1 MQIKYF
7 FQNIKLSGELKD
19 FLEEKI
25 QKLSR
30 FSEKIWE
37 ARVDLSYHPTRVK
50 GHQLTYVKGE
60 KIRLEINL
68 RMPNKILRGVARA
81 KDLSQ
86 AVDMVEKKLRK
97 QLEAYREFGKI
108 KRRRTAKMIRSGK
121 ETELIQ

>member
-1 MQIKYF
+1 MEIKYF
-7 FQNIKLSGELKD
+7 FQNITLSGELRD
-19 FLEEKI
+19 FLEKKI
-25 QKLSR
+25 HKLSH
-30 FSEKIWE
+30 FSKKIWE

-86 AVDMVEKKLRK
+86 AVDIVEKKLRK
-97 QLEAYREFGKI
+97 QLEKYREFSKV
-108 KRRRTAKMIRSGK
+108 KRRETVKIIREK
-121 ETELIQ
+121 KCLTL